1 MNAPIGNFDDKPWR
15 SGHAVRIAV
24 VLERYGNVMSPCSS
38 IRLHAFTEQ
47 FPADVRYMLAEE
59 LVGFTPSVIIW
70 NRSAL
75 PSVEDVDRLVVLARE
90 IGAKLIYDLD
100 DNLLAMEDHPERD
113 AYIGLTAAVQRS
125 ITLADEVWCS
135 TIALAEAVF
144 DAGGKP
150 LHMPNDLDPV
160 LWEMD
165 TPVRNE
171 PDSGDPILRLVY
183 MGTRTHDE
191 DYRLLES
198 ALVLVEQARPG
209 SFTLSLIGV
218 NASSAVEHDWVR
230 TLSPPA
236 HTGAAYPAF
245 VRWFVRQGP
254 FHLGLAPLVNTRF
267 NRGKSAI
274 KVLDYAAINVPTAAS
289 SVTGYLED
297 FDDDRLL
304 IENTVEAWS
313 DALIGV
319 VDRRVDLSA
328 ICSRVIE
335 RVGSAPFEAAVAR
348 RWARCVT
355 GLRT

>member
-1 MNAPIGNFDDKPWR
+1 MNAPSGNFEDTPWR
-15 SGHAVRIAV
+15 SGHTIRIAV

-59 LVGFTPSVIIW
+59 VAGFAPSVIIW

-75 PSVEDVDRLVVLARE
+75 PSVQDVDQLVVAGRE
-90 IGAKLIYDLD
+90 LGAKLIYDLD

-113 AYIGLTAAVQRS
+113 AYIGLVAAVHRS

-144 DAGGKP
+144 EAGGKP

-160 LWEMD
+160 LWEMG
-165 TPVRNE
+165 E
-171 PDSGDPILRLVY
+171 PLRSDPDRPDPTLRLVY

-191 DYRLLES
+191 DYRLLEA
-198 ALVLVEQARPG
+198 ALVQVEHARPG

-218 NASSAVEHDWVR
+218 NAGAAAERPWVR
-230 TLSPPA
+230 TLPPPA
-236 HTGAAYPAF
+236 HTGASYPAF

-254 FHLGLAPLVNTRF
+254 FHLGLAPLLDTRF

-304 IENTVEAWS
+304 IENTVDAWA

-319 VDRRVDLSA
+319 VDGRVDLAA
-328 ICSRVIE
+328 IRRRVGE
-335 RVGSAPFEAAVAR
+335 RVGAAPFEAAVAR

-355 GLRT
+355 GLRA